1 MRSASGV
8 VILLLCGCGA
18 SQTQEPNT
26 VEVARA
32 DDAGALPATPPR
44 PKPQKPARA
53 IEDGGVGDIVIG
65 QPIPEKHLSD
75 AKYEARW
82 VADAQ
87 PMEGFLIGE
96 PPIWATIRGPLHDVE
111 PGPIE
116 ELKAKL
122 APKALEVA
130 RGGGPVLAILIEAPG
145 IETAAGIGVGSTH
158 AELVSAY
165 GPIKL
170 LRNPEEFDS
179 NPTCNATVTAL
190 PHVHFLL
197 ATCKEGTEYGPVKRI
212 LLGP

>member
-1 MRSASGV
+1 MRSASAV
-8 VILLLCGCGA
+8 VFLLVCGCGA
-18 SQTQEPNT
+18 SQAPEPNT
-26 VEVARA
+26 VDVARA
-32 DDAGALPATPPR
+32 DDAGALPHTPPR

-53 IEDGGVGDIVIG
+53 IENGAVGDIVVG
-65 QPIPEKHLSD
+65 KPIPEKYLND

-96 PPIWATIRGPLHDVE
+96 PPIWVTIRGPLYEVE

-116 ELKAKL
+116 ELKEKL

-130 RGGGPVLAILIEAPG
+130 RAGGPVLAILIEAAG
-145 IETAAGIGVGSTH
+145 IETAEGIGVGSTY
-158 AELVSAY
+158 AELVSVY

-179 NPTCNATVTAL
+179 NPTCNATVSAL
-190 PHVHFLL
+190 PSVHFLL

-212 LLGP
+212 LL